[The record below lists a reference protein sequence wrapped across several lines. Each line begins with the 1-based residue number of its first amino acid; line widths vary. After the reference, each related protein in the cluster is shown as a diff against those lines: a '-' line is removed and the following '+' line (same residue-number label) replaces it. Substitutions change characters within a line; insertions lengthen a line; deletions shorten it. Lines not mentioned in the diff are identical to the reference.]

1 MRYDFVNAI
10 SIASEPATDGSL
22 AATITPPTQGCS
34 RALQLPNAVADFD
47 RSEIRHADG
56 NRFGLS
62 VRESELLQFL
72 ASNPGRP
79 VSRDEILRCVWHLNP
94 RNLITRTIDMHIA
107 HLRDKLQEDPGHPKV
122 LLTVRGEGY
131 MFAAGA

>member
-1 MRYDFVNAI
+1 VNTNV
-10 SIASEPATDGSL
+10 SEPLLNGTL
-22 AATITPPTQGCS
+22 APDPTPAAFGH
-34 RALQLPNAVADFD
+34 RALQLPNAIADFE

-56 NRFGLS
+56 NCFGLS

-72 ASNPGRP
+72 ASHPGRP

-107 HLRDKLQEDPGHPKV
+107 HLRDKLQEDPEHPKV
-122 LLTVRGEGY
+122 LVTVRGEGY
-131 MFAAGA
+131 MFAAGT